1 MIQIYHVKKG
11 MHSMKKILCIG
22 HEYSASKFKSEMCTD
37 HIYGKRISTKCTGNR
52 SIGTIELENRR

>member
-1 MIQIYHVKKG
+1 

-22 HEYSASKFKSEMCTD
+22 HEYSDSKFKSEMCTD
-37 HIYGKRISTKCTGNR
+37 HIYGKKIGTKCTGNR